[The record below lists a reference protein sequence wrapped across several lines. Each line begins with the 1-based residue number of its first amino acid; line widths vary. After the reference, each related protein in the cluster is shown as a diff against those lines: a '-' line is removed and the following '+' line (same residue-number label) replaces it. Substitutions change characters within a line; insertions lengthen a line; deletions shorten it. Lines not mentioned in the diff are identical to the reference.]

1 MGNSQAPEVSLGNTS
16 AVRSVASKATV
27 LQTVSFDSLGLDAQ
41 LLKAVHRLGYTS
53 PTEVQAKCVPAILEG
68 RDVIGSARTGSGKT
82 AAFLLPIIQRLTK
95 NRGRGTRVLVL
106 SPTRELAVQTETML
120 KDLAG
125 ATGIRGKAVYGGVGM
140 FLQQKALRQGVD
152 MVMATPGRLLDHIR
166 RGHVDFR
173 DLQVLV
179 LDEADR
185 MLDMGFLPDVR
196 QIISGLP
203 KKRQTLLF
211 SATIPREVEV
221 LAREIMHDPL
231 RVTAG
236 VQDRPPDAI
245 RHTVYPVRDYL
256 KTGLLVEL
264 LRRGGIKSALVFTRT
279 KWRADRLAQELFRA
293 GYRVG
298 LIHGGRT
305 QSQREAALAGFRAGR
320 EPVLVATDVAARG
333 LDIYGISHVV
343 NFDVPPSGTDYIHRV
358 GRTARVDAA
367 GDAITLVAPHEED
380 DLRTVGRELG
390 YTFLGESVPGFD
402 YDAPPPPGR
411 LQGPRDRSQQGW
423 QGRSQSQAPRR
434 ESPRREGP
442 RREGPRR
449 EEAGM
454 PHRPRGRGGF
464 RRKQRG
470 AEARLRQ
477 RGRGGPGRF
486 RGR

>member
-1 MGNSQAPEVSLGNTS
+1 MQESM
-16 AVRSVASKATV
+16 
-27 LQTVSFDSLGLDAQ
+27 SFSNLGLDPP
-41 LLKAVHRLGYTS
+41 LLKAVQRLGYTS
-53 PTEVQAKCVPAILEG
+53 PTQVQAEGIPAILAG

-82 AAFLLPIIQRLTK
+82 AAFLLPIIQRLAK
-95 NRGRGTRVLVL
+95 HPSNRTRVLVL
-106 SPTRELAVQTETML
+106 SPTRELALQTEAML
-120 KDLAG
+120 KDLAVG
-125 ATGIRGKAVYGGVGM
+125 TRVRGKAVYGGVGM
-140 FLQQKALRQGVD
+140 QLQERALRDGVD
-152 MVMATPGRLLDHIR
+152 MVMATPGRLLDHVR

-211 SATIPREVEV
+211 SATIPREVEH
-221 LAREIMHDPL
+221 LAREIMHEPF

-236 VQDRPPDAI
+236 RQDQPPESI

-256 KTGLLVEL
+256 KTSLLVEL

-279 KWRADRLAQELFRA
+279 KWRADRLAQELFRQ
-293 GYRVG
+293 GIRVG

-333 LDIYGISHVV
+333 LDIYGITHVV
-343 NFDVPPSGTDYIHRV
+343 NYDVPPTATDYIHRV
-358 GRTARVDAA
+358 GRTARVEAT

-380 DLRTVGRELG
+380 DLRGIGRGLG

-402 YDAPPPPGR
+402 YEAPPPPR
-411 LQGPRDRSQQGW
+411 VSQSPERRPEARARRNEEWTQRR
-423 QGRSQSQAPRR
+423 QGRGQHGLRR
-434 ESPRREGP
+434 ARRGSESRFRGP
-442 RREGPRR
+442 RR
-449 EEAGM
+449 
-454 PHRPRGRGGF
+454 
-464 RRKQRG
+464 
-470 AEARLRQ
+470 
-477 RGRGGPGRF
+477 GRF
-486 RGR
+486 EANRKR